1 MLIIRRRIGNG
12 LEEVRRDSA
21 IDLLRRGD
29 SNVWF
34 HCDAPNDDELR
45 FLQDHLKI
53 HDLTV
58 EDIVN
63 QNQRPKLES
72 FDDYVYLAI
81 HLLLRKDTREI
92 EPSELD
98 LLVGSRWLVSV
109 HYAPVAGIIDNSH
122 LHEAYSS
129 GASAR
134 RRSSSLHTAGL
145 GSRCRFPVA

>member
-72 FDDYVYLAI
+72 FDDYVYRDSSAAAQR
-81 HLLLRKDTREI
+81 HAGNR
-92 EPSELD
+92 PSELD

-109 HYAPVAGIIDNSH
+109 HYGPVGGIIDNSH